1 MALGSREQLRE
12 EYIALAVSMQ
22 PNFYITLATNDFGSV
37 ADITRKLGKFCAM
50 MDRSLIGHRWNK
62 APEQKRLDGLFFIE
76 HASSNIHAHGLLR
89 IPEARDTDMALLVER
104 KWNRLTEAGSTD
116 TQSIYEAVGVAEYVT
131 KEMRGFTFDQDQ
143 TVLASQFWKN

>member
-1 MALGSREQLRE
+1 MALGNREQLRE

-22 PNFYITLATNDFGSV
+22 PNFYVTLVTNDFGSV
-37 ADITRKLGKFCAM
+37 AEITRKLGKFCAM
-50 MDRSLIGHRWNK
+50 VDRSLIGHRWNT

-76 HASSNIHAHGLLR
+76 HASSNIHVHGLLR

-104 KWNRLTEAGSTD
+104 KWNRLTEAGSTNL
-116 TQSIYEAVGVAEYVT
+116 QSIYEAVGVAEYVT
-131 KEMRGFTFDQDQ
+131 KEMRSFTFDQDQ